1 MKYKR
6 AECFNHQKNNH
17 LKQEIMIKI
26 ITTITFFICSLV
38 SAQGQF
44 EQGMG
49 KAFQLWGEGKS
60 TEASDLFERIASAEK
75 ASWLPN
81 YYVALVNTTTAF
93 RTKDK
98 EQMNLLLSKAQKAL
112 DAEMDKNP
120 NNAELLVM
128 QAMIHTAWIAFDP
141 MTNGQK
147 LSGTVMELYGKA
159 QAIAPEN
166 PRVVFCKAE
175 FEIGGAKFWG
185 TVTKPMCAQ
194 IEKAI
199 GLFATFKPE
208 TPFSPK
214 WGLERAL
221 EAQKNCK

>member
-1 MKYKR
+1 MK
-6 AECFNHQKNNH
+6 
-17 LKQEIMIKI
+17 KI
-26 ITTITFFICSLV
+26 ITSIALLLVVIV

-49 KAFQLWGEGKS
+49 KAFQLWGEGKN
-60 TEASDLFERIASAEK
+60 TEASAMFERIAAAEK
-75 ASWLPN
+75 TSWLPN

-93 RTKDK
+93 GTKDK
-98 EQMNLLLSKAQKAL
+98 EQISLLLDKAQNAL
-112 DAEMDKNP
+112 DVELIKTP

-147 LSGTVMELYGKA
+147 LSGTVMGLYGKA
-159 QAIAPEN
+159 QAIAPQN
-166 PRVVFCKAE
+166 PRVVFGKAE
-175 FEIGGAKFWG
+175 FEIGGAQFWG
-185 TVTKPMCAQ
+185 TDTKPMCAQ

>member
-1 MKYKR
+1 MT
-6 AECFNHQKNNH
+6 
-17 LKQEIMIKI
+17 KI
-26 ITTITFFICSLV
+26 IIAIVFFITSLV

-49 KAFQLWGEGKS
+49 KAFQLWGEGKN
-60 TEASDLFERIASAEK
+60 TDASAMFERIAAAEQT
-75 ASWLPN
+75 SWLPN
-81 YYVALVNTTTAF
+81 YYVALVNTTSAF
-93 RTKDK
+93 QTKDK
-98 EQMNLLLSKAQKAL
+98 EQINLLLTKAQNAL
-112 DAEMDKNP
+112 DIELMKTP

-147 LSGTVMELYGKA
+147 LSGKVMELYAKA

-166 PRVVFCKAE
+166 PRVIFGKAE
-175 FEIGGAKFWG
+175 FEIGAAKFWG
-185 TVTKPMCAQ
+185 KDTKPMCVQ

-214 WGLERAL
+214 WGLDRA
-221 EAQKNCK
+221 EAALKNCK

>member
-1 MKYKR
+1 MT
-6 AECFNHQKNNH
+6 
-17 LKQEIMIKI
+17 KI
-26 ITTITFFICSLV
+26 IIAIVFFITSLV
-38 SAQGQF
+38 SAQGKF

-49 KAFQLWGEGKS
+49 KAFQLWGEGKN
-60 TEASDLFERIASAEK
+60 TEASAMFERIAAAEQT
-75 ASWLPN
+75 SWLPN
-81 YYVALVNTTTAF
+81 YYVALVNTTSAF
-93 RTKDK
+93 QIRDK
-98 EQMNLLLSKAQKAL
+98 EQIDLLLTKAQSAL
-112 DAEMDKNP
+112 DVELIKSP

-147 LSGTVMELYGKA
+147 LSGKVMELYGKA

-166 PRVVFCKAE
+166 PRVVFGKAE
-175 FEIGGAKFWG
+175 FEIGAAKFWG
-185 TVTKPMCAQ
+185 KDTKPMCAQ

>member
-1 MKYKR
+1 
-6 AECFNHQKNNH
+6 
-17 LKQEIMIKI
+17 MIKI
-26 ITTITFFICSLV
+26 ITTIAFFICSLV

-49 KAFQLWGEGKS
+49 KAFQLWGEGKN
-60 TEASDLFERIASAEK
+60 TEASDLFERIAAAEQT
-75 ASWLPN
+75 SWLPN

-98 EQMNLLLSKAQKAL
+98 EQMDLLLLKAQKSL
-112 DAEMDKNP
+112 DIELDKNP

-128 QAMIHTAWIAFDP
+128 QAMIYTAWIVFDP

-147 LSGTVMELYGKA
+147 LSRTVMELYGTA

-166 PRVVFCKAE
+166 PRVVFSKAE
-175 FEIGGAKFWG
+175 FEIGSAKYWG
-185 TVTKPMCAQ
+185 TDTKPMCAE

-214 WGLERAL
+214 WGLDRAL
-221 EAQKNCK
+221 AAQKNCK